1 MSRSWKSFLAELKAT
16 EGFAH
21 ADDLRNLVEQ
31 AQKDPLGFLM
41 VQGEMLEMYL
51 DQLANNEITA
61 DEFKAS
67 VEAIRDLIEIE
78 SVKMSPDVLPR
89 AQSLMRGIE
98 TLMLGSLLP
107 KITS

>member
-16 EGFAH
+16 KGFAQ
-21 ADDLRNLVEQ
+21 ADDIKDLIEQ

-51 DQLANNEITA
+51 EQLGNGEITT

-67 VEAIRDLIEIE
+67 VKAIRDLIEIE
-78 SVKMSPDVLPR
+78 SVKMSPDSLPR
-89 AQSLMRGIE
+89 AERLMQGIE
-98 TLMLGSLLP
+98 RLMLASLLP
-107 KITS
+107 KITP